1 MTNLKMGNFESC
13 SWAMCHSPHIIS
25 EIIFVCCDWK
35 YPRLATFL
43 CGNSIYFSD
52 VIGQRNIKAV
62 SMIWKYLDLIMRTD
76 RLCYTLNENE
86 KFQICSNLC
95 PLCGGQEVIV
105 LHWDNLSDCYRRP
118 RDRGMFDANGL
129 FVFQRFSPADRAG
142 LEKMDYVW
150 TVNNNEVIT
159 GKYL

>member
-1 MTNLKMGNFESC
+1 MLLGDVPFTSFKKTYTKAFLYAIIGNIPDWQLFFE
-13 SWAMCHSPHIIS
+13 
-25 EIIFVCCDWK
+25 
-35 YPRLATFL
+35 
-43 CGNSIYFSD
+43 NSISFSD
-52 VIGQRNIKAV
+52 VIGQGNIKAV

-76 RLCYTLNENE
+76 RLCYALNENE

>member
-1 MTNLKMGNFESC
+1 MEDYLSFDIFAIVSTLRHYIFFIKIFRIITEIQNHRFESQI
-13 SWAMCHSPHIIS
+13 MLFS
-25 EIIFVCCDWK
+25 E
-35 YPRLATFL
+35 
-43 CGNSIYFSD
+43 
-52 VIGQRNIKAV
+52 
-62 SMIWKYLDLIMRTD
+62 M
-76 RLCYTLNENE
+76 E